1 MLMVP
6 RSRYKPRAAKKDDRD
21 FSQQF
26 CAAIQ
31 RWLLRDRAHTA
42 HWRHQ
47 EVDRLQ
53 QAGVHIERTM
63 SGEFLKRL
71 ISLDIYD
78 TWVNVLYVTTLF
90 LPYPGSR
97 KSKEDPAFGLSF
109 D

>member
-47 EVDRLQ
+47 EADRLQ
-53 QAGVHIERTM
+53 QARVHILKGKGQSQEI
-63 SGEFLKRL
+63 FLKE
-71 ISLDIYD
+71 ID
-78 TWVNVLYVTTLF
+78 F
-90 LPYPGSR
+90 SR
-97 KSKEDPAFGLSF
+97 YL
-109 D
+109 